1 MTIGNGLQGLFSM
14 AFSVNNDDGIFLETR
29 SENGCGK

>member
-1 MTIGNGLQGLFSM
+1 MDFKDYVRWRSN
-14 AFSVNNDDGIFLETR
+14 VNNDDGIFLETR